1 MRLELAFHTP
11 GEMWGQKWNNN
22 KSKISK
28 KIKVKVIYLE
38 NKKNKGHIYTKKHM
52 QVEKVMFK
60 TY

>member
-1 MRLELAFHTP
+1 
-11 GEMWGQKWNNN
+11 MWGQKWNNN